1 MENTAANIM
10 EQAHTA
16 ETFKH
21 VHSPENSIQT
31 MDVLMAEEPLL
42 RRIIAGAGLMGAH
55 AEDILQDISIKA
67 FKSVQPWATHA
78 DCKRW
83 LARITVNACI
93 TEHRRFAR
101 VLKHRGAMKNKQQS
115 HLHTPSSATK
125 AMAREE
131 ANLVHQAMAE
141 LEQTLLMPMALKYFC
156 DLNSQEIS
164 LILKI
169 SPGAVRARLY
179 QGRLR
184 LAKTLTQKGLHHD
197 A

>member
-1 MENTAANIM
+1 
-10 EQAHTA
+10 
-16 ETFKH
+16 
-21 VHSPENSIQT
+21 
-31 MDVLMAEEPLL
+31 
-42 RRIIAGAGLMGAH
+42 
-55 AEDILQDISIKA
+55 
-67 FKSVQPWATHA
+67 
-78 DCKRW
+78 
-83 LARITVNACI
+83 
-93 TEHRRFAR
+93 
-101 VLKHRGAMKNKQQS
+101 MKNKQQS